1 MDCSMPGL
9 PCPSPSPWVCSNS
22 GPLSWWCYPT
32 ISSVIPFSCPQSLC
46 MFFSKELAL
55 HIRWPKDWSFSFS
68 ISPFNEYS
76 GLISSRIDWFDLPA
90 VQGTSLTHSSKA
102 SVLHRSAFFMVQLSL
117 SYMTTGKTMALT
129 IQIFVS
135 KVMFMVF
142 NTLSRLVIFLSNEQ
156 ESFNFKASVTI
167 NSDFRAQEYKIY
179 HYCNCFPFYLP
190 WSDGTGY
197 HDLSFLNAEFQA
209 SFFTLLFTFIKRL
222 FSSFLL
228 SAIKLVSSAC
238 LRLLIFLLEILI
250 LAYDSSSSAFLMM
263 YSA

>member
-1 MDCSMPGL
+1 MAAKFVVHCSVTQSCLTLCNPMDCSMPGL

-135 KVMFMVF
+135 KVMSLLF
-142 NTLSRLVIFLSNEQ
+142 NMLSSLVITFLPRSECLLISWLQ
-156 ESFNFKASVTI
+156 PFWSPRESVTV
-167 NSDFRAQEYKIY
+167 STF
-179 HYCNCFPFYLP
+179 
-190 WSDGTGY
+190 
-197 HDLSFLNAEFQA
+197 FLYICHEVMGPDAMIFVCLNVEF
-209 SFFTLLFTFIKRL
+209 
-222 FSSFLL
+222 
-228 SAIKLVSSAC
+228 
-238 LRLLIFLLEILI
+238 
-250 LAYDSSSSAFLMM
+250 
-263 YSA
+263 

>member
-1 MDCSMPGL
+1 MNSQCWFPLGL
-9 PCPSPSPWVCSNS
+9 TDAISLQSR
-22 GPLSWWCYPT
+22 GLST
-32 ISSVIPFSCPQSLC
+32 IFSS
-46 MFFSKELAL
+46 
-55 HIRWPKDWSFSFS
+55 
-68 ISPFNEYS
+68 
-76 GLISSRIDWFDLPA
+76 PA
-90 VQGTSLTHSSKA
+90 VQKHQFFGAQPSSRSNTHIP
-102 SVLHRSAFFMVQLSL
+102 
-117 SYMTTGKTMALT
+117 YMTTGKTIDLT